1 MKLVLIE
8 QINSILNYT
17 YISHNI
23 ASNSDLLK
31 IKSRLDDPSTLI
43 NDFQYEVMFKALE
56 DIKVNIK
63 KNYKVVV
70 DNRINKINNCL
81 ASKYI
86 EVDESEEKIQNCE
99 EQIVVIKAQVND
111 IKNCLD
117 KENNSGLEIKERINE
132 TIKERDS
139 FINKSEH
146 DYILLDKKVN
156 ELTKMLNYVNKS
168 IKSYKNRLGILEK
181 TLNNM
186 VDIQSTLK
194 DGKTFKECLNSGIFC
209 YLMDA
214 PHNKH
219 YNVGHHRIYNLD
231 LRIK

>member
-1 MKLVLIE
+1 MNNYFKRKKEEKRSKKLKLVLIE

-23 ASNSDLLK
+23 ASNSDLLM
-31 IKSRLDDPSTLI
+31 IKTRLDDPSTLI

-99 EQIVVIKAQVND
+99 EQIVVINAQVND

-117 KENNSGLEIKERINE
+117 TTVSDNIEIRLEFSSVRNE
-132 TIKERDS
+132 FASSHIY
-139 FINKSEH
+139 FGNQLCQ
-146 DYILLDKKVN
+146 ILF
-156 ELTKMLNYVNKS
+156 
-168 IKSYKNRLGILEK
+168 G
-181 TLNNM
+181 
-186 VDIQSTLK
+186 
-194 DGKTFKECLNSGIFC
+194 GIF
-209 YLMDA
+209 
-214 PHNKH
+214 
-219 YNVGHHRIYNLD
+219 
-231 LRIK
+231 

>member
-1 MKLVLIE
+1 MNNYFKRKKEEKRSKKLKLVLIE

-31 IKSRLDDPSTLI
+31 IKTRLDDPSTLI

-181 TLNNM
+181 KLNNM
-186 VDIQSTLK
+186 VDIQTTLK
-194 DGKTFKECLNSGIFC
+194 DGKTFK
-209 YLMDA
+209 
-214 PHNKH
+214 
-219 YNVGHHRIYNLD
+219 
-231 LRIK
+231 